1 MPRPVG
7 YARFDRIPDRLPP
20 LRVPPYTPLV
30 WIVRELARLVV
41 RVAVISAVVLII
53 GAVLAL
59 LGAGGFDAN
68 AQVLAIALGCI
79 LMAMGAVGRGS
90 NIERFSDQGVM
101 QAAWGTIPGFDAL
114 QSHPE
119 EPHLSPGAA
128 LFLSGLVVVALGVT
142 LV

>member
-1 MPRPVG
+1 MSPEAAAEARGGRPF
-7 YARFDRIPDRLPP
+7 YNR
-20 LRVPPYTPLV
+20 LV
-30 WIVRELARLVV
+30 WIVRELARLGLRVV
-41 RVAVISAVVLII
+41 VISAVVLVI
-53 GAVLAL
+53 GAGLAL
-59 LGAGGFDAN
+59 LGAGSFDAN
-68 AQVLAIALGCI
+68 ARVLGITLGCL

-142 LV
+142 AF

>member
-1 MPRPVG
+1 M
-7 YARFDRIPDRLPP
+7 
-20 LRVPPYTPLV
+20 
-30 WIVRELARLVV
+30 RLVIRIV
-41 RVAVISAVVLII
+41 VISAVALILAA
-53 GAVLAL
+53 GLAV
-59 LGAGGFDAN
+59 LGAGSFEAN
-68 AQVLAIALGCI
+68 VRVLAIVLGCV

-90 NIERFSDQGVM
+90 NVERFSDQGVM

-142 LV
+142 VA

>member
-1 MPRPVG
+1 M
-7 YARFDRIPDRLPP
+7 
-20 LRVPPYTPLV
+20 
-30 WIVRELARLVV
+30 
-41 RVAVISAVVLII
+41 ISAVALVIAS
-53 GAVLAL
+53 GLAL
-59 LGAGGFDAN
+59 LGAGSFVAN
-68 AQVLAIALGCI
+68 ARVVGIAVGCI

-128 LFLSGLVVVALGVT
+128 LFASGLVVAALAATAV
-142 LV
+142 